1 MNVWT
6 TEALAPSPRF
16 LRKERR
22 RVSER
27 MPQHL
32 RDMPVEVQVAVLYE
46 RVGNLAEEV
55 HSLKRALWALVFSV
69 LTSMIVF
76 LFVTVAA
83 GWIGGPHP

>member
-1 MNVWT
+1 M
-6 TEALAPSPRF
+6 SPRKDEAMPQF
-16 LRKERR
+16 LRDQ
-22 RVSER
+22 
-27 MPQHL
+27 PL
-32 RDMPVEVQVAVLYE
+32 EVQVAVLYE

-83 GWIGGPHP
+83 GWIGGTHP